1 MHVMRK
7 KYMIFRIFYYKIK
20 YILIQTNLYLI
31 IKNSNNILIP
41 PQINK
46 MDRNLIWEVHIR
58 LKNMFQSI
66 IEKVLYYFFLY
77 IIIYN
82 YYIKI

>member
-7 KYMIFRIFYYKIK
+7 KYMIFRIFYNKIK

-31 IKNSNNILIP
+31 IKNNNNFLIW

-46 MDRNLIWEVHIR
+46 MDQNLIWGVHIR

-66 IEKVLYYFFLY
+66 IEKVLNFFFYILLY
-77 IIIYN
+77 III
-82 YYIKI
+82 I